1 MESAFRQPAWK
12 EVTRFIKTDLAGES
26 KPEEVMAFGKSHGIV
41 INKMV
46 AGT

>member
-1 MESAFRQPAWK
+1 MLEAPRFR
-12 EVTRFIKTDLAGES
+12 KTYLAGES

-46 AGT
+46 V